1 MSVNVENIN
10 KVIQQLRNEKAFFDM
25 SYWSIGPDI
34 DLDIDLDINNVEY
47 PENICGTPS
56 CIGGWA
62 EAILRYENKVDD
74 HDWLS
79 STKIGEWLGIED
91 YQIAPLFFPG
101 GEVAYVWGVYEA
113 TKEDA
118 IAVLENLI
126 ETGEVD
132 WIKILKEKKNG

>member
-1 MSVNVENIN
+1 MPVNVENIN

-25 SYWSIGPDI
+25 KNWDNFEHNSTT
-34 DLDIDLDINNVEY
+34 VY

-62 EAILRYENKVDD
+62 EAIVRYENKVDD
-74 HDWLS
+74 HAWLS

-91 YQIAPLFFPG
+91 YQIAPLFFPE
-101 GEVAYVWGVYEA
+101 GEAADVWGVYEA